1 MPRRRDNSTHK
12 SRFLVSVAVLLA
24 AALSLWAAVQYV
36 DTESDRQRKLPDR
49 FRVAHQYARF
59 VDFRVIVPED
69 AILGYLNDLPA
80 DDAVGSSMFF
90 AAQYVLAPRLL
101 QKTGSYDMVLGNFTR
116 PADFAAL
123 GRKHGLRIVRDF
135 GKGVVLFRREQAQP

>member
-1 MPRRRDNSTHK
+1 
-12 SRFLVSVAVLLA
+12 
-24 AALSLWAAVQYV
+24 LWAAVHYV
-36 DTESDRQRKLPDR
+36 DTESARQRQSPDR

-59 VDFRVIVPED
+59 VDFRATVPED

-80 DDAVGSSMFF
+80 EDAVGTSMFF

-101 QKTGSYDMVLGNFTR
+101 QETGSYELVLGNFTR

-123 GRKHGLRIVRDF
+123 GRRHGLRIVRDF
-135 GKGVVLFRREQAQP
+135 GKGVVLFRRQEAHP